1 MIGRLNIS
9 RTMPLSLQ
17 QRIEA
22 EMKAQAQLIVEQQRL
37 QQHIQ
42 QQQQQ
47 MAMQRQ
53 RQLHAFQQRQ
63 RQPQDGEQMQM
74 LPETERQGVRELRQ
88 QQQVQHA
95 MRSTMQRMEERHDE
109 QMQQLWA
116 REVLIAQLRQQPV
129 APSPPEQLQGLEAPS
144 SPPNEPAN
152 SKGEEGAEEV
162 FLPSAD
168 LLSVDW
174 EALGGEGE
182 GADKGVGEGGS
193 EIGGE
198 VEDVSPTFVV
208 LDAMA
213 VETTPAGG
221 DATPATDNDVVPER
235 RAQLIARGESLTPVA
250 ICVACDVPDDADV
263 DRVMTPEAPVAQ
275 AGQQADVTTAV
286 GTVAEGSAVEGATA
300 EDAVAESAVVEGAA
314 PAGAVITPQP
324 TAPQQTAPQR
334 HGGAHEGKERLEVVV
349 PVGCVPGQQVRVQA
363 PCGLVV
369 VTQRVYIDCVVHQYA
384 TQTCNMYCGA
394 GASCSGRLSVLE

>member
-1 MIGRLNIS
+1 M
-9 RTMPLSLQ
+9 LSVQ
-17 QRIEA
+17 QSIQA

-95 MRSTMQRMEERHDE
+95 MRSTVQRMEERHDE

-116 REVLIAQLRQQPV
+116 REVLIARLRQQPV
-129 APSPPEQLQGLEAPS
+129 TPSPPEQLQGLEAPS
-144 SPPNEPAN
+144 SPPNELASSN
-152 SKGEEGAEEV
+152 GEEGLERGAEEV

-182 GADKGVGEGGS
+182 GEGEGEGGGGGGS

-213 VETTPAGG
+213 IETTPAGG
-221 DATPATDNDVVPER
+221 DADADNDVDSER
-235 RAQLIARGESLTPVA
+235 RAQLVARGES
-250 ICVACDVPDDADV
+250 DVNGADV

-275 AGQQADVTTAV
+275 AGQQADITTAV
-286 GTVAEGSAVEGATA
+286 GTVAEGSAVEGSAVEDSAVEGSAVEGSAA
-300 EDAVAESAVVEGAA
+300 EDAVAESAVAEGVA
-314 PAGAVITPQP
+314 PAGAVITP

-349 PVGCVPGQQVRVQA
+349 PDGCVPGQQVRVQA

-369 VTQRVYIDCVVHQYA
+369 VTQRV
-384 TQTCNMYCGA
+384 
-394 GASCSGRLSVLE
+394 

>member
-1 MIGRLNIS
+1 M
-9 RTMPLSLQ
+9 LSVQ
-17 QRIEA
+17 QSIQA

-95 MRSTMQRMEERHDE
+95 MRSTVQRMEERHDE

-116 REVLIAQLRQQPV
+116 REVLIARLRQQPV
-129 APSPPEQLQGLEAPS
+129 TPSPPEQLQGLEAPS
-144 SPPNEPAN
+144 SPPNELASSN
-152 SKGEEGAEEV
+152 GEEGLERGAEEV

-182 GADKGVGEGGS
+182 GEGGGGGGS

-213 VETTPAGG
+213 IGG
-221 DATPATDNDVVPER
+221 DADNDVDSER
-235 RAQLIARGESLTPVA
+235 RAQLVARGES
-250 ICVACDVPDDADV
+250 DVNGADV

-275 AGQQADVTTAV
+275 AGQQADITTAV
-286 GTVAEGSAVEGATA
+286 GTVAEGSAVEGSAVEDSAVEGSAVEGSAA
-300 EDAVAESAVVEGAA
+300 EDAVAESAVAEGVA
-314 PAGAVITPQP
+314 PAGAVITP

-334 HGGAHEGKERLEVVV
+334 HGGAHEGNERLEVVV
-349 PVGCVPGQQVRVQA
+349 PDGCVPGQQVRVQA

-369 VTQRVYIDCVVHQYA
+369 VTQRV
-384 TQTCNMYCGA
+384 
-394 GASCSGRLSVLE
+394 

>member
-1 MIGRLNIS
+1 M
-9 RTMPLSLQ
+9 LSVQ
-17 QRIEA
+17 QSIQA

-95 MRSTMQRMEERHDE
+95 MRSTVQRMEERHDE

-116 REVLIAQLRQQPV
+116 REVLIARLRQQPV
-129 APSPPEQLQGLEAPS
+129 TPSPPEQLQGLEAPS
-144 SPPNEPAN
+144 SPPNELASSN
-152 SKGEEGAEEV
+152 GEGLERGAEEV

-182 GADKGVGEGGS
+182 GEGGGGGGS

-213 VETTPAGG
+213 IETNTAGG
-221 DATPATDNDVVPER
+221 DADNDVVPER
-235 RAQLIARGESLTPVA
+235 RAQLVARGES
-250 ICVACDVPDDADV
+250 DVNGADV

-275 AGQQADVTTAV
+275 AGQQADITTAV
-286 GTVAEGSAVEGATA
+286 GTVAEGSAVEGSAVEDSAVEGSAVEGSAA
-300 EDAVAESAVVEGAA
+300 EDAVAESAVAEGVA
-314 PAGAVITPQP
+314 PAGAVITP

-334 HGGAHEGKERLEVVV
+334 HGGAHEGNERLEVVV
-349 PVGCVPGQQVRVQA
+349 PDGCVPGQQVRVQA

-369 VTQRVYIDCVVHQYA
+369 VTQRV
-384 TQTCNMYCGA
+384 
-394 GASCSGRLSVLE
+394 

>member
-1 MIGRLNIS
+1 M
-9 RTMPLSLQ
+9 LSVQ
-17 QRIEA
+17 QSIQA

-95 MRSTMQRMEERHDE
+95 MRSTVQRMEERHDE

-116 REVLIAQLRQQPV
+116 REVLIARLRQQPV
-129 APSPPEQLQGLEAPS
+129 TPSPPEQLQGLEAPS
-144 SPPNEPAN
+144 SPPNELASSN
-152 SKGEEGAEEV
+152 GEEGLERGAEEV

-182 GADKGVGEGGS
+182 GEGEGEGGGGGGS

-213 VETTPAGG
+213 IETTPPGG
-221 DATPATDNDVVPER
+221 DADNDVDSER
-235 RAQLIARGESLTPVA
+235 RAQLVARGES
-250 ICVACDVPDDADV
+250 DVNGADV

-275 AGQQADVTTAV
+275 AGQQADITTAV
-286 GTVAEGSAVEGATA
+286 GTVAEGSAVEGSAVEGSAVEDSAVEGSAVEGSAA
-300 EDAVAESAVVEGAA
+300 EDAVAESAVAEGVA
-314 PAGAVITPQP
+314 PAGAVITP

-334 HGGAHEGKERLEVVV
+334 HGGAHEGNERLEVVV
-349 PVGCVPGQQVRVQA
+349 PDGCVPGQQVRVQA

-369 VTQRVYIDCVVHQYA
+369 VTQRV
-384 TQTCNMYCGA
+384 
-394 GASCSGRLSVLE
+394 